1 MDLAGVDIQLNT
13 AVTKGYVESSDFE
26 VVIIATGA
34 TPFRPDKDLTMEISE
49 DIQTVDAWQI
59 LRDEVKTGSN
69 VVIADWQCDWVGV
82 GLAEKLARD
91 GCTVKLCINGE
102 TLAQNLQLYL
112 RTYWAGV
119 LHKLGVEVIPYAR
132 LFGADGDAV
141 YFYHNGSGEPILCEG
156 TDTLV
161 LAQGHKPETSLE
173 QALRGMDI
181 DIRLVGDCLS
191 PRTAEEA
198 IYEGYMV
205 ARSLTSA
212 PEGQGVPGVVCSEVR
227 CG

>member
-1 MDLAGVDIQLNT
+1 MLLEEHPRKLPGIRPQRI
-13 AVTKGYVESSDFE
+13 YRES
-26 VVIIATGA
+26 
-34 TPFRPDKDLTMEISE
+34 
-49 DIQTVDAWQI
+49 QTQP
-59 LRDEVKTGSN
+59 
-69 VVIADWQCDWVGV
+69 C

-91 GCTVKLCINGE
+91 GCKVRLCVNGE
-102 TLAQNLQLYL
+102 TLAQNLQMYL

-119 LHKLGVEVIPYAR
+119 LHRLGVKVIPNAR
-132 LFGADGDAV
+132 LVGADGDIV

-161 LAQGHKPETSLE
+161 LAQGHKSETSLE

-181 DIRLVGDCLS
+181 DTRLVGDCLS

-212 PEGQGVPGVVCSEVR
+212 PEGQI
-227 CG
+227 